1 VVINPPDVKGTKL
14 DIGYAHTSARI
25 QPFLLF
31 LFDRQGGHQSLG
43 AWNRWAAGIISTIG
57 LIAVNMVP
65 AELLGSAGF
74 SYDGGEGRARLFFV
88 ISLMLTFGGLTSA
101 IVWHEYRLCVRGCA
115 LGWLLLSPSKTA
127 PFRFNWCGL

>member
-14 DIGYAHTSARI
+14 DIGYAHTYARI
-25 QPFLLF
+25 QPFFFSF
-31 LFDRQGGHQSLG
+31 LVANGHQSLG
-43 AWNRWAAGIISTIG
+43 SCNRWAAGIISTIG
-57 LIAVNMVP
+57 LIAVNLVP

-101 IVWHEYRLCVRGCA
+101 IVCH
-115 LGWLLLSPSKTA
+115 SPSPNIA
-127 PFRFNWCGL
+127 PAFAVVHWDG